1 MRGKNKER
9 KRNVSSKRKAAA
21 LGMLALM
28 LLAGAS
34 LEESQSYLTAY
45 VEAEGRKS
53 VELGTRTEIREEYE
67 EGEKIVRIKNTG
79 KTGCFVRVK
88 AFAGSLVGLS
98 YSGESW
104 EEGEGGWW
112 YYQKPLFPEEE
123 TAPLRIA
130 LKIPE
135 KEEGL
140 PEVLEVVVVE
150 EHTPLQY
157 QDGEPYGDWSLKK
170 LLADGKEEPEKAG
183 EEGRKEG
190 EAGA

>member
-34 LEESQSYLTAY
+34 LEESQSYFTAY

-104 EEGEGGWW
+104 EEGEGGW
-112 YYQKPLFPEEE
+112 
-123 TAPLRIA
+123 
-130 LKIPE
+130 
-135 KEEGL
+135 
-140 PEVLEVVVVE
+140 
-150 EHTPLQY
+150 
-157 QDGEPYGDWSLKK
+157 
-170 LLADGKEEPEKAG
+170 
-183 EEGRKEG
+183 
-190 EAGA
+190 

>member
-34 LEESQSYLTAY
+34 LEESQSYFTAY

-170 LLADGKEEPEKAG
+170 LLADGKEEPARELPV
-183 EEGRKEG
+183 RFCFRF
-190 EAGA
+190 